1 MAVRGIKD
9 RVVQFSRDIEMIIT
23 FVLFLVLDMAAAAE
37 DVLVRSISVDI
48 LNVIAM
54 FVRILVVMVSEI
66 EWIFTVS
73 VYIFILIDL
82 VPHLHLGF
90 SESSSWVAGMSF
102 LATSEQGI

>member
-1 MAVRGIKD
+1 MAVGRIKD

-54 FVRILVVMVSEI
+54 FVRILVVVVSEI
-66 EWIFTVS
+66 EWICTVS
-73 VYIFILIDL
+73 VYIFILTDL

-90 SESSSWVAGMSF
+90 SESSSWIAGMIF
-102 LATSEQGI
+102 LVTSEQVI

>member
-1 MAVRGIKD
+1 MAVGRIKD

-54 FVRILVVMVSEI
+54 FVRILVVVVSKI
-66 EWIFTVS
+66 EWIRTVS
-73 VYIFILIDL
+73 VYIFILTDL
-82 VPHLHLGF
+82 VPHLHLRF
-90 SESSSWVAGMSF
+90 SESSSWIAGMSI
-102 LATSEQGI
+102 LVTSEQVI

>member
-1 MAVRGIKD
+1 MAVGRIKD

-54 FVRILVVMVSEI
+54 FVRILVVVVSEI
-66 EWIFTVS
+66 EWICTVS
-73 VYIFILIDL
+73 VYIFILTDL
-82 VPHLHLGF
+82 VSHFHLGF
-90 SESSSWVAGMSF
+90 SESRSWVAGMIF
-102 LATSEQGI
+102 LVTSEQVI

>member
-1 MAVRGIKD
+1 MAVGRIKD

-54 FVRILVVMVSEI
+54 FVRILVVVVSKI
-66 EWIFTVS
+66 EWICTVS
-73 VYIFILIDL
+73 VYIFILTDL
-82 VPHLHLGF
+82 VPHLNLCF
-90 SESSSWVAGMSF
+90 SESSSWIAGMIF
-102 LATSEQGI
+102 LVTSEQVI